1 VAPTFRTN
9 YTYERFSEIC
19 GGSRQTGDT
28 SSMKTKILLT
38 CILAAGL
45 FVSPQAT
52 KAGGWG
58 GMGGRGFYGGAGHW
72 GGFHGRFYNG
82 YRFYGGGYGW
92 GYPWWG
98 WWPPV
103 SLGVA
108 FYPAPYYGYPFYG
121 YPYYDAPYG
130 GNAYYGNSS
139 HGYYGYTYGTVT
151 QAVQSAL
158 ARRGYYRGAI
168 DGVLGP
174 ETRNA
179 IRTFQA
185 QRGLAV
191 TGQINKNL
199 IRALQT

>member
-1 VAPTFRTN
+1 MVAACKP
-9 YTYERFSEIC
+9 
-19 GGSRQTGDT
+19 
-28 SSMKTKILLT
+28 
-38 CILAAGL
+38 
-45 FVSPQAT
+45 
-52 KAGGWG
+52 
-58 GMGGRGFYGGAGHW
+58 GRGFLSSPVH
-72 GGFHGRFYNG
+72 
-82 YRFYGGGYGW
+82 
-92 GYPWWG
+92 GYP
-98 WWPPV
+98 
-103 SLGVA
+103 
-108 FYPAPYYGYPFYG
+108 YYG

-130 GNAYYGNSS
+130 GNARYGNSS

-158 ARRGYYRGAI
+158 TRRGYYRGAI

>member
-1 VAPTFRTN
+1 
-9 YTYERFSEIC
+9 
-19 GGSRQTGDT
+19 
-28 SSMKTKILLT
+28 M
-38 CILAAGL
+38 
-45 FVSPQAT
+45 
-52 KAGGWG
+52 AGGWG
-58 GMGGRGFYGGAGHW
+58 GMGGRGFYGGGGNW
-72 GGFHGRFYNG
+72 GGFHGGFYNG

-108 FYPAPYYGYPFYG
+108 FYPAPYYGYPYYG
-121 YPYYDAPYG
+121 APYG
-130 GNAYYGNSS
+130 GNAYYGNLSQ
-139 HGYYGYTYGTVT
+139 GNTYGTAI

-158 ARRGYYRGAI
+158 ARRGYYHGAI

-174 ETRNA
+174 ETRSA
-179 IRTFQA
+179 IRAFQA

-191 TGQINKNL
+191 TGQIDKNL

>member
-1 VAPTFRTN
+1 
-9 YTYERFSEIC
+9 
-19 GGSRQTGDT
+19 
-28 SSMKTKILLT
+28 MKTKILLT
-38 CILAAGL
+38 CVLAAGL
-45 FVSPQAT
+45 FVSPPAT
-52 KAGGWG
+52 LAGGWG
-58 GMGGRGFYGGAGHW
+58 GMGGRGFYGGGGNW
-72 GGFHGRFYNG
+72 GGFHGGFYNG

-108 FYPAPYYGYPFYG
+108 FYPAPYYGYPYYG
-121 YPYYDAPYG
+121 APYG
-130 GNAYYGNSS
+130 GNAYYGNLSQ
-139 HGYYGYTYGTVT
+139 GNTYGTAT

-158 ARRGYYRGAI
+158 ARRGYYHGAI

-174 ETRNA
+174 ETRSA
-179 IRTFQA
+179 IRAFQA

-191 TGQINKNL
+191 TGQIDKNL